1 MDKGTYT
8 HKTHI
13 ASIVSTGI
21 MKAYFLRA
29 RAHMEVWNE
38 EEAREDLNRVL
49 DLEPGMRKTVMRDLG
64 VLNMRMEEKNEE
76 DRRKY
81 RGMFGQRP
89 ERAATNDMQSDGSD
103 QP

>member
-1 MDKGTYT
+1 
-8 HKTHI
+8 
-13 ASIVSTGI
+13 
-21 MKAYFLRA
+21 MKAYYLRA

-38 EEAREDLNRVL
+38 AEAREDLNRVL
-49 DLEPGMRKTVMRDLG
+49 DLEPGMRKNVTRDLG
-64 VLNMRMEEKNEE
+64 VLSMRMEEKNEE

-89 ERAATNDMQSDGSD
+89 EQVPTNDTQSEEISSD